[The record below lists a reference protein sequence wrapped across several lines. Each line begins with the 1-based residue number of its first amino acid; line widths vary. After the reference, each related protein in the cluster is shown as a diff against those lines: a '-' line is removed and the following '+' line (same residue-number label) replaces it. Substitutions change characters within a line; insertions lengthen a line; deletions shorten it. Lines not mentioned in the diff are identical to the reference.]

1 MKNQAS
7 SLWSRFRGYWPG
19 KVQILILLVC
29 VIVGVA
35 LWAGW
40 QPDLDYFVVEG
51 IVAVA
56 FFVYA
61 VAVSLELDDH
71 LDRVELIGVF
81 LAYLVLNFLVTYQ
94 VTGENVV
101 VPVIGV
107 EMAGAVPDHLQ
118 LGRCLVGIGI
128 AGFLFNLLVDRDTS
142 LHNLKWWVWQKNPVA
157 YIILDPIL
165 RNLGEGMARW
175 RSRINGL
182 DVSFPKPS
190 LPDRLR
196 RQPQPD
202 PASSEH
208 KRPVERRPDER
219 QREASSSE

>member
-19 KVQILILLVC
+19 KIQLLILLVC

-101 VPVIGV
+101 VPVI
-107 EMAGAVPDHLQ
+107 
-118 LGRCLVGIGI
+118 
-128 AGFLFNLLVDRDTS
+128 
-142 LHNLKWWVWQKNPVA
+142 
-157 YIILDPIL
+157 
-165 RNLGEGMARW
+165 
-175 RSRINGL
+175 
-182 DVSFPKPS
+182 
-190 LPDRLR
+190 
-196 RQPQPD
+196 
-202 PASSEH
+202 
-208 KRPVERRPDER
+208 
-219 QREASSSE
+219 